1 MLTFKSVFAEEL
13 KKILREQIASRM
25 NDLAYGASIAS
36 FEDYREAV
44 GVIRGLTTAIDAVD
58 EAEEKAND
66 RERGH

>member
-13 KKILREQIASRM
+13 KKILREQITSQM
-25 NDLAYGASIAS
+25 NDLAYGASITSLEA
-36 FEDYREAV
+36 YREAV
-44 GVIRGLTTAIDAVD
+44 GVIRGLTMAIDTVD